1 MILRYAKTL
10 LLTMLALIQTACLH
24 YAATPHTEVRGHA
37 ADDYR
42 SDSGDA

>member
-1 MILRYAKTL
+1 MILRYAKIL
-10 LLTMLALIQTACLH
+10 LLTMLALIQTACPQ
-24 YAATPHTEVRGHA
+24 YAATPHTDVRGHA